1 MATLGRAMNPKVWS
15 SGARV
20 AQDQIWAKP
29 PGASPLVFHR
39 DSPYF
44 DFVPDD
50 VITVWIALDDMTCDD
65 LGPLEYVAGSHR
77 WQSQAGRQ
85 GSANLFFQAERR
97 HLLDGMFFISLFQYK
112 HITN

>member
-1 MATLGRAMNPKVWS
+1 MATLGRAMNPKAWS

-50 VITVWIALDDMTCDD
+50 VITVWIALDDMTCDE
-65 LGPLEYVAGSHR
+65 LGPLEYV
-77 WQSQAGRQ
+77 
-85 GSANLFFQAERR
+85 LFPINEHFKTYT
-97 HLLDGMFFISLFQYK
+97 HLFVPYVKVRTGQPSMEI
-112 HITN
+112 